1 LHKVTAVTQGQRVA
15 AITWMQSM
23 ISDATIRQNLYQLD
37 QTIQNLIK
45 ENKTSRTELDNLH
58 NVYHNLIRQFAQL

>member
-1 LHKVTAVTQGQRVA
+1 
-15 AITWMQSM
+15 MQSM
-23 ISDATIRQNLYQLD
+23 ISDVSIRQNLYQLD

-45 ENKTSRTELDNLH
+45 EDKTSRTEMDNLH